1 MLDKIEDYL
10 NESLLRDDRLIWE
23 QTKKEGQDKGFSEL
37 DDLIQDIGG
46 SEEEDLI
53 DVKSAEEE
61 TKEYQSMKTGL
72 KS

>member
-37 DDLIQDIGG
+37 RDLIEDNGG
-46 SEEEDLI
+46 S
-53 DVKSAEEE
+53 KEE
-61 TKEYQSMKTGL
+61 TKEIQSMKTGL
-72 KS
+72 KR